1 MADQQHLNML
11 KKSVRTWNRW
21 QRQHSN
27 THPDFRNADL
37 GGAQLSFAQLQRADL
52 HGAKLCN
59 TLLCNANL
67 RYADLSDADLSYANL
82 SHAELSHADLTSANL
97 SYAKLHHTN
106 LNGTTFKGTVL
117 TNTNLS
123 YALLQNTT
131 FANVDLSTVIGQD
144 TVYHLGPSTIGL
156 DTVSR
161 SKRNIPEAFLRGT
174 KVHENLL
181 TSIREQGKAPFD
193 YFTSFISYAGEDL
206 VFAQRLR
213 DALQREG
220 VWCWF
225 APYSLRGGD
234 YFKARID
241 NAIRQCDKLL
251 VIFSRHSLASEWV
264 KYEVEL
270 ARQKERKRNTT
281 VIVPICLDTA
291 VLHEP
296 GWAAF
301 ISDKRHI
308 SRFENWEDP
317 QSYQEALK
325 LLLRDLRMNV

>member
-1 MADQQHLNML
+1 MVDQQHANLL
-11 KKSVRTWNRW
+11 KKKVKTWNQW

-27 THPDFRNADL
+27 IHPDFRNADL
-37 GGAQLSFAQLQRADL
+37 EGAQLSFAQLQRADL

-59 TLLCNANL
+59 TLLCNTNL
-67 RYADLSDADLSYANL
+67 RYVDLSGADLCYANL
-82 SHAELSHADLTSANL
+82 NHADLSHADLTGANL
-97 SYAKLHHTN
+97 SNAKLHHTD
-106 LNGTTFKGTVL
+106 LHDTTFKETIL

-131 FANVDLSTVIGQD
+131 FANVDISTVIGLD

-156 DTVSR
+156 DTVSL
-161 SKRNIPEAFLRGT
+161 SKRNIHKDFLRGA

-181 TSIREQGKAPFD
+181 TSIREEGKAPFD
-193 YFTSFISYAGEDL
+193 YFTSFISYASEDL

-234 YFKARID
+234 NFKARID
-241 NAIRQCDKLL
+241 TAIRQCDKLL
-251 VIFSRHSLASEWV
+251 VIFSRYSLASEWV

-291 VLHEP
+291 VLNEP

-301 ISDKRHI
+301 IRNNRHI
-308 SRFENWEDP
+308 RSFENWKQP
-317 QSYQEALK
+317 HNFQEAMK
-325 LLLRDLRMNV
+325 LLFDDLRMNT